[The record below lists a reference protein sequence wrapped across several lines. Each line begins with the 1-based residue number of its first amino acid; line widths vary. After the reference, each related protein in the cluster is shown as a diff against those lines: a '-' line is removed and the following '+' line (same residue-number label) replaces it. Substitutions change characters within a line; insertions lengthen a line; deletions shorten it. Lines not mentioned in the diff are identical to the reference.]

1 MSTTDQ
7 TTEPVDDPRPGFTD
21 GPDGGSV
28 TGWRC
33 TACRHPVA
41 QLVLYCPVCR
51 SPVAESAFAPTGEV
65 WASTCL
71 RVRVPGRTPP
81 FAVAYLVLD
90 DGPRVLVHTQGDH
103 PQPPGSRARV
113 TGVAD
118 TGDLVAEPEQE
129 ELS

>member
-1 MSTTDQ
+1 MSS
-7 TTEPVDDPRPGFTD
+7 TEPGVEVVDDPRPAFAD
-21 GPDGGSV
+21 GPDGGV
-28 TGWRC
+28 AGWRC

-41 QLVLYCPVCR
+41 QLVLCCPVCR
-51 SPVAESAFAPTGEV
+51 GPVAPSTFAATGEV

-90 DGPRVLVHTQGDH
+90 DGPRVLVHTPGEQ

-113 TGVAD
+113 TGI
-118 TGDLVAEPEQE
+118 TESGDLVAEPEQE
-129 ELS
+129 ERS